1 MGQYY
6 LSGEGKILLTQ
17 NSIAGE
23 TTHQKGQW
31 NKAFQMKEKNLSL
44 ADLSLKNDKREVFKQ
59 KGNGKRRN
67 FSVRK
72 QGKIMKTAEVWGHM
86 TFFPHEF

>member
-1 MGQYY
+1 M
-6 LSGEGKILLTQ
+6 KLLIRKDSEIKT
-17 NSIAGE
+17 
-23 TTHQKGQW
+23 
-31 NKAFQMKEKNLSL
+31 FQMKEKNLSL

-72 QGKIMKTAEVWGHM
+72 QGKIMKTAEV
-86 TFFPHEF
+86 